1 MSALPPKADIVK
13 RSRHVADRLANVQA
27 ATAAIAHELRQPL
40 TGIATRGAAG
50 VNWLK
55 RMPPELN
62 KAREYFQSMV
72 DASLHADKIIAAIR
86 DLYKQTPVE
95 HAIVQINDVVREV
108 LELVEDELRLEAIVT
123 TAEYQENLPK
133 IHASHTQIQQVI
145 LNLVKN
151 AIEAM
156 RLVALDKRRLLW

>member
-1 MSALPPKADIVK
+1 
-13 RSRHVADRLANVQA
+13 
-27 ATAAIAHELRQPL
+27 
-40 TGIATRGAAG
+40 
-50 VNWLK
+50 
-55 RMPPELN
+55 MPPELN

-133 IHASHTQIQQVI
+133 IHASRTQIQQVI